1 MTCATRTGPGK
12 IWLIMKI
19 SLLLIAIGTMT
30 VSASSFSQNKKIS
43 LQADDINIIELLEEI
58 REKSDYSYFL
68 SDANVRNLDHISVN
82 KKDTPV
88 KEILE
93 DVFEYTDYTYTMA
106 GDVIIVKR
114 KSVEEQG
121 TQQEIRKKVRVKGV
135 VKDSETGETLIG
147 VNINITNSILGAIT
161 DVNGEFDF
169 VLPYLQDGMKLV
181 FSYVGFENMEVPID
195 PEKEM
200 YKIQMLSVITELDDV
215 VVTGYQVIDKRVLT
229 SSIASV
235 EAEELDM
242 IGSLSVDQMLE
253 GKATGLMI
261 TNQSSTPGAAAK
273 VRIRGGSTFTGN
285 QSPLWVIDGVIYED
299 PVPLSAD
306 EINSFD
312 NINLIGNAL
321 TGINPQDI
329 AKIDVL
335 KDASATAI
343 YGTRAANGVIV
354 ITTKRGKEG
363 KPSLSYSGGLSVVR
377 APQYSDF
384 NLMNSKERIDVSR
397 EIYENNLG
405 FSSSYDNVDRIGYEG
420 ALMNH
425 WDGTYNFEQFQNQVS
440 YLETLNA
447 DWFGELYRPAV
458 KQQHSL
464 NASGGSKNARY
475 YFSLGYDDQQ
485 GTEKNVDLNRI
496 TTRSNLDLD
505 LRDNIL
511 LSFRMSGSVQKAT
524 YNHNSVNPFNTAYYT
539 SRAVPIYDEDGD
551 YFYQNKQMYSGVN
564 GYVYGRYNILNEM
577 ENSEKNITNKD
588 LALSASLRWNFLN
601 NFRFTSLVSYR
612 NTTNLTEEWINED
625 TYYIAG
631 LRTYDAFE
639 EMIAEDVNKGSTVPF
654 GGIYSGGMVS
664 QDTYSITNQ
673 LNYNKVINGKH
684 VFNVNLGQEARSANY
699 WGATGFQVP
708 GYNHYQGRGFI
719 VLDHPSY
726 STSSGG
732 IDFESYDYDA
742 MISWLTDKGGVSVYP
757 NITDKVKNSMS
768 VFGILNYVYDNRYV
782 VNLNMR
788 SDGSNTFGQY
798 QRYKFKPA
806 WSVSARWNIHKE
818 AFMGG
823 NNLFDELALRASYGV
838 RGTMPNASPYLLIS
852 NYGRYSSVYYPE
864 TTARLSEFPNANLRW
879 EKTETV
885 NIGLNYSLLKGRI
898 NGAFDYAYSKS
909 NDLIQS
915 RPVSLVNGSSSQ
927 LYNAGSKDV
936 TSYEF
941 SIRTVNIKKDKFGW
955 STNFN
960 LSYDKDRV
968 LEGFEEGVQYNLT
981 VKDYLSGSIYRE
993 GFPTNGFFSYQ
1004 FDGLTEEGLPTFKH
1018 LVEEDMTPEQQLEA
1032 MLVYEGSRVPLYYGG
1047 FGTQVK
1053 YGNLSLSANFTYKLG
1068 YKTRLLPLYNGNQN
1082 LPLPY
1087 ENINSAFN
1095 NRWKQAGDENI
1106 TNIPVITDYNMRL
1119 TSNPDADGYDN
1130 VYATNPGYIASAGSN
1145 LWRMYD
1151 YSDARVVNADHIR
1164 LQTITLSYT
1173 MPRKWIQGTGIKHL
1187 NMGIQA
1193 SNVAVWAFDKDLT
1206 GQDPEQ
1212 VSGIGMPNL
1221 PTYSLNLNISF

>member
-485 GTEKNVDLNRI
+485 GTEK
-496 TTRSNLDLD
+496 
-505 LRDNIL
+505 
-511 LSFRMSGSVQKAT
+511 KC
-524 YNHNSVNPFNTAYYT
+524 
-539 SRAVPIYDEDGD
+539 
-551 YFYQNKQMYSGVN
+551 
-564 GYVYGRYNILNEM
+564 
-577 ENSEKNITNKD
+577 
-588 LALSASLRWNFLN
+588 
-601 NFRFTSLVSYR
+601 
-612 NTTNLTEEWINED
+612 
-625 TYYIAG
+625 
-631 LRTYDAFE
+631 
-639 EMIAEDVNKGSTVPF
+639 
-654 GGIYSGGMVS
+654 
-664 QDTYSITNQ
+664 
-673 LNYNKVINGKH
+673 
-684 VFNVNLGQEARSANY
+684 
-699 WGATGFQVP
+699 
-708 GYNHYQGRGFI
+708 
-719 VLDHPSY
+719 
-726 STSSGG
+726 
-732 IDFESYDYDA
+732 
-742 MISWLTDKGGVSVYP
+742 
-757 NITDKVKNSMS
+757 
-768 VFGILNYVYDNRYV
+768 
-782 VNLNMR
+782 
-788 SDGSNTFGQY
+788 
-798 QRYKFKPA
+798 
-806 WSVSARWNIHKE
+806 
-818 AFMGG
+818 
-823 NNLFDELALRASYGV
+823 
-838 RGTMPNASPYLLIS
+838 
-852 NYGRYSSVYYPE
+852 
-864 TTARLSEFPNANLRW
+864 
-879 EKTETV
+879 
-885 NIGLNYSLLKGRI
+885 
-898 NGAFDYAYSKS
+898 
-909 NDLIQS
+909 
-915 RPVSLVNGSSSQ
+915 
-927 LYNAGSKDV
+927 
-936 TSYEF
+936 
-941 SIRTVNIKKDKFGW
+941 
-955 STNFN
+955 
-960 LSYDKDRV
+960 
-968 LEGFEEGVQYNLT
+968 
-981 VKDYLSGSIYRE
+981 
-993 GFPTNGFFSYQ
+993 
-1004 FDGLTEEGLPTFKH
+1004 
-1018 LVEEDMTPEQQLEA
+1018 
-1032 MLVYEGSRVPLYYGG
+1032 
-1047 FGTQVK
+1047 
-1053 YGNLSLSANFTYKLG
+1053 
-1068 YKTRLLPLYNGNQN
+1068 
-1082 LPLPY
+1082 
-1087 ENINSAFN
+1087 
-1095 NRWKQAGDENI
+1095 
-1106 TNIPVITDYNMRL
+1106 
-1119 TSNPDADGYDN
+1119 
-1130 VYATNPGYIASAGSN
+1130 
-1145 LWRMYD
+1145 
-1151 YSDARVVNADHIR
+1151 
-1164 LQTITLSYT
+1164 
-1173 MPRKWIQGTGIKHL
+1173 
-1187 NMGIQA
+1187 
-1193 SNVAVWAFDKDLT
+1193 
-1206 GQDPEQ
+1206 
-1212 VSGIGMPNL
+1212 
-1221 PTYSLNLNISF
+1221 